1 MEFRDRENSVSNKS
15 SMSPGV
21 ASTRPLAT
29 RKRTALSSSSNGE
42 QYLHTRKSQ
51 RHLMRGQVLPQTA
64 RFNAHATSLAAD
76 GKCLTHTM
84 ASTIPPDEKRSVP
97 PPHGSAAVASAG
109 DTAIVL
115 DNSNFANVWV
125 DRRTHET
132 ASSSNP
138 FSHRVPVASSPTKKW
153 WTAHPSAKIKH
164 RTFQGS
170 KEDAMV
176 LATKLRKQLRADP
189 DSWSDS
195 HSNPV
200 LLPNITR
207 LVADG
212 RASEADQFKLSQGL
226 APPRQ
231 FSPRFF
237 GQNPEYSVSANREAI
252 DWFDNHPQPSFATS
266 TSATASAPPPSRTQP
281 TTTPYQ
287 PSTYA
292 MVAPFSQRMSTSS
305 TTPQWIMEVQQGL
318 PVMHAV
324 WA

>member
-1 MEFRDRENSVSNKS
+1 MEFRERENSVSNTS
-15 SMSPGV
+15 SMSLGV

-29 RKRTALSSSSNGE
+29 RKRTTPPLSSNGK

-51 RHLMRGQVLPQTA
+51 CQPKRGQVLPQTTTSE
-64 RFNAHATSLAAD
+64 AHATSLAAD
-76 GKCLTHTM
+76 GKDLTRTV
-84 ASTIPPDEKRSVP
+84 ASATPPNRERSVP
-97 PPHGSAAVASAG
+97 SPRGSAAVARTG
-109 DTAIVL
+109 DTTNVL

-138 FSHRVPVASSPTKKW
+138 LSHKVPVASSPTKKW
-153 WTAHPSAKIKH
+153 WSAHPSAKIKH

-176 LATKLRKQLRADP
+176 LATKLRKQLRADS
-189 DSWSDS
+189 DTWSDS
-195 HSNPV
+195 HTNPV
-200 LLPNITR
+200 LLPNITC

-212 RASEADQFKLSQGL
+212 RASEAHRFKLPQGL

-237 GQNPEYSVSANREAI
+237 GQKPGYSVSANREAI
-252 DWFDNHPQPSFATS
+252 DWFDSHPQPSFATS
-266 TSATASAPPPSRTQP
+266 TSATAPAHPPSWSQP

-292 MVAPFSQRMSTSS
+292 MVAPFNQRMSTSS

>member
-1 MEFRDRENSVSNKS
+1 MDFRERENSVSNTS

-21 ASTRPLAT
+21 ASTKPLAT
-29 RKRTALSSSSNGE
+29 RKRTTPSSSSNGE
-42 QYLHTRKSQ
+42 QYLHKRKSKRQ
-51 RHLMRGQVLPQTA
+51 PKRSQVLPQTA
-64 RFNAHATSLAAD
+64 RSNAQVTSLTAH
-76 GKCLTHTM
+76 GKGLTHTV
-84 ASTIPPDEKRSVP
+84 ASAVPPDGKRPVP
-97 PPHGSAAVASAG
+97 PPQGSAAPTSTG
-109 DTAIVL
+109 DTTNVL
-115 DNSNFANVWV
+115 DKPNFANVWV

-132 ASSSNP
+132 ASSSKP
-138 FSHRVPVASSPTKKW
+138 LSHRVPVASSPTKKW

-176 LATKLRKQLRADP
+176 LAAKLRKQLRADP

-195 HSNPV
+195 HANPV
-200 LLPNITR
+200 QLPNIAR

-212 RASEADQFKLSQGL
+212 RASVTHQFKLSQGL

-231 FSPRFF
+231 FLPRTF

-252 DWFDNHPQPSFATS
+252 DWFDNHPQPSFTTS
-266 TSATASAPPPSRTQP
+266 TSTTASAPLPSETQP
-281 TTTPYQ
+281 TTSPYQ

-292 MVAPFSQRMSTSS
+292 MVAPFNQRMSTSS